1 MGASGSVLYNC
12 SLSVY
17 YVSVIK
23 FGMREKAFMKK
34 IEFWC
39 HFIPNAFAICSSI
52 FLQVG
57 GYFNPMDGELFNDLE
72 LVLKLKMFSCPF

>member
-1 MGASGSVLYNC
+1 
-12 SLSVY
+12 
-17 YVSVIK
+17 
-23 FGMREKAFMKK
+23 MREKVFMKK

-57 GYFNPMDGELFNDLE
+57 GYFNPMNVGELLFNDLE
-72 LVLKLKMFSCPF
+72 LFSN